1 MLGECTRGNL
11 KAAGKMEVPFRSRL
25 ARAPVPISDDHG
37 EMRVLPLAP
46 RRKAK
51 KSDEIDLTIAYT
63 AGAILLLMIG
73 LVACSI
79 VRPRNPVHSRKSDS
93 GSDRQAESLAPK

>member
-1 MLGECTRGNL
+1 
-11 KAAGKMEVPFRSRL
+11 
-25 ARAPVPISDDHG
+25 
-37 EMRVLPLAP
+37 MRVLPLAP

-79 VRPRNPVHSRKSDS
+79 VRPRQPSPLGPVT
-93 GSDRQAESLAPK
+93 AEAVVKQEGLAPK